1 MKLKYILGS
10 LLSAV
15 LFVGCSD
22 DKTIGTYG
30 NLSED
35 DTFVVL
41 SADGGDAT
49 ITINAVGEW
58 AFDEIFSTTKT
69 VDGQKVTTHHPLPT
83 WLTASAVSGSGNTQV
98 TFHADATNGGR
109 EAELRL
115 TIDGKK
121 QFVKVMDEQFGV
133 AEENIQFETIS
144 ATIGSEMRRD
154 AVLATLL
161 ALVCMLAYIWFRF
174 KDVRFGA
181 ASVIALL
188 HDALVVV
195 ACYAITRISV
205 GGTFIAC
212 ILTIIG
218 YSINATIV
226 IFDRVRENLRIMGK
240 ADLNDVVNTS
250 VTQTLSRSV
259 FTSLTTFMF
268 VLYLLGVPSIKD
280 FALPLMVGVICGT
293 YSSIFLAGNLW
304 YVFRQIAVNK
314 AAAAEPEKASSEAD
328 GQSAGSKKSGKKKKN

>member
-1 MKLKYILGS
+1 MMVNR
-10 LLSAV
+10 SA
-15 LFVGCSD
+15 
-22 DKTIGTYG
+22 IGHALNFSQEFIGGT
-30 NLSED
+30 
-35 DTFVVL
+35 
-41 SADGGDAT
+41 SA
-49 ITINAVGEW
+49 
-58 AFDEIFSTTKT
+58 T
-69 VDGQKVTTHHPLPT
+69 VDFGKNYTNEEFESEIEPSIREIAGDNNVNHSNIAGTTQIMIKT
-83 WLTASAVSGSGNTQV
+83 NTLDLDQR
-98 TFHADATNGGR
+98 D
-109 EAELRL
+109 
-115 TIDGKK
+115 
-121 QFVKVMDEQFGV
+121 QFVKVMDEKFGV

-161 ALVCMLAYIWFRF
+161 ALICMLAYIWFRF

-188 HDALVVV
+188 HDALVVI

-226 IFDRVRENLRIMGK
+226 IFDRVRENLRVMGK
-240 ADLNDVVNTS
+240 AELDEVVNTS

-259 FTSLTTFMF
+259 FTSLTTFITVF
-268 VLYLLGVPSIKD
+268 VLYILGVPSIKD
-280 FALPLMVGVICGT
+280 FALPLMVGVVCGT

-304 YVFRQIAVNK
+304 YVFRKINAKKAPAVETAK
-314 AAAAEPEKASSEAD
+314 AETSAEGGDS
-328 GQSAGSKKSGKKKKN
+328 GSKGSGKKNKHK